1 VLKAAVAC
9 SIQSVIYRM
18 PSVHS
23 NLRPLAE
30 TPTMIKARNGIR
42 RKAPPNPRPHEFS
55 PPNSLPRSCVYS
67 TVTDLAKFPE

>member
-55 PPNSLPRSCVYS
+55 PPQLSATFVCLLDSDRLGQIS
-67 TVTDLAKFPE
+67 